1 MQSSGTAIATMVSDS
16 KDLPRSTDNPKSQST
31 SPPEKAVEPPMSQS
45 YTATHTQ
52 TEEATVTPST
62 ESSVRSDKIRRLQE
76 TWANKG
82 PIGVKPL
89 RKPTSPSPTSTNSAP
104 SWANSNASKRALPG
118 LAAVTSVVSPPSPP
132 LTPPLAEKQDNK
144 PPSSPV
150 RPRIPS
156 TGSRPTVLDVA
167 QSFNKGATHTS
178 EPPKSPILP
187 RTTRSPVVSEF
198 NSEDPGGWGEEISE
212 RTITPAVMKA
222 ERRRSNYEKYSNF
235 TLPVLPEEKTPAPSP
250 MGTLTKA
257 DATTFGL
264 VPSEA
269 EKKGSEGQEIAASE
283 QNAGPPKESLP
294 VRSSK
299 VYIGTYA

>member
-31 SPPEKAVEPPMSQS
+31 SPSEKAVEPPMSQS

-52 TEEATVTPST
+52 TEEATVAPST

-89 RKPTSPSPTSTNSAP
+89 RKPTPPSPTATNSAP
-104 SWANSNASKRALPG
+104 SWANNNANKRALPG

-132 LTPPLAEKQDNK
+132 LTPPLAEKQDIK
-144 PPSSPV
+144 SPSSPV

-156 TGSRPTVLDVA
+156 TGSRPTVMDVA

-178 EPPKSPILP
+178 EPPKSPVFP
-187 RTTRSPVVSEF
+187 RTARSPVVSEF
-198 NSEDPGGWGEEISE
+198 NAEDPGGWDEEISE

-257 DATTFGL
+257 DAATFGL

-269 EKKGSEGQEIAASE
+269 GQEMAAPE
-283 QNAGPPKESLP
+283 QNAGLPKEPLP
-294 VRSSK
+294 VRPSK